1 MNDFDKF
8 KPYFEKVE
16 AILKTF
22 PKDCQK
28 NYYDNKKTLKIK
40 YSDQIDA
47 HLKGNYNPEENV
59 MTIYDI
65 KATPHELF
73 HMAFTNKKK
82 LNRELYA
89 KSDMYHENGLA
100 FKYGNFIM
108 YKGITEGFAEYLSR
122 KCTDNKSKD
131 FDYYFAN
138 LLISIYGEEI
148 IHFALKNDP
157 MGFYNY
163 EFFYDSFEYTMNL
176 DYLDESITNILFIAA
191 SKNIIDKTFDI
202 GEEDDK
208 KEWAEFIKS
217 TKDIFHMS
225 IINLFKCIINE
236 YKNCLEPKISQ
247 QELVHLLNS
256 FLTEECYQIAFKL
269 DKENTLEQEL
279 RKIITDFSISKIT
292 KNK

>member
-16 AILKTF
+16 AIISRF

-28 NYYDNKKTLKIK
+28 NYFDNKKSLKIK
-40 YSDQIDA
+40 YSNQIDA
-47 HLKGNYNPEENV
+47 HLKGNYNQEENI

-73 HMAFTNKKK
+73 HMAFSNKKK

-89 KSDMYHENGLA
+89 KSDMFHENGLA
-100 FKYGNFIM
+100 FKYGNVIM
-108 YKGITEGFAEYLSR
+108 YKGITEGFAEYLAR
-122 KCTDNKSKD
+122 KCTDSKAKD

-148 IHFALKNDP
+148 INFAFKNDP

-163 EFFYDSFEYTMNL
+163 EFFYAPFEYVSNL
-176 DYLDESITNILFIAA
+176 DYLDESITNILFIAS

-202 GEEDDK
+202 GEDNDK

-217 TKDIFHMS
+217 TKDVFHKS

-247 QELVHLLNS
+247 KDLVSLLKS
-256 FLTEECYQIAFKL
+256 FLNEECYQIAFKL
-269 DKENTLEQEL
+269 DRENILEQEL
-279 RKIITDFSISKIT
+279 RKIITDFSIYKKT
-292 KNK
+292 K